1 MKAILAA
8 LAAGLMIGSFAASH
22 AKLPPAPPKSD
33 AEKKAEAD
41 KAAATKAKDAELL
54 NKAMDKAVASYKKKQ
69 GASAS
74 PAAMSGKKK

>member
-1 MKAILAA
+1 MKRIVIA
-8 LAAGLMIGSFAASH
+8 LAAGLLVGAFAAAQ
-22 AKLPPAPPKSD
+22 AKLPAAPPKSE

-41 KAAATKAKDAELL
+41 KAAAAKAKEAELL